1 MERLDYF
8 GRKHLSKWQN
18 NLRPHTFARSNTL
31 RCLPLLRDK
40 TCAPQKSLKQSL
52 YFFGRQP
59 RFGLRRNRNMR
70 WKASK
75 RRRRRRRRRRLKRE
89 RGEGQEAERGDKQ
102 INQSREGARTPPPP
116 VPSFP
121 PKGETSR
128 FDSFWPPAS
137 FCVGGDPAGHGVF
150 LYFIVFLLGTWKL
163 SRLLL
168 EICKKSAKRKALLL
182 WQMTE
187 VRWVGDAVRYE
198 RLETP
203 RLFSRKKIGDR

>member
-1 MERLDYF
+1 MCPPKKFEAVFIFFWAATSLRLETEQKYEMESIETAAAAAAAAAAEAGE
-8 GRKHLSKWQN
+8 GR
-18 NLRPHTFARSNTL
+18 RPGS
-31 RCLPLLRDK
+31 
-40 TCAPQKSLKQSL
+40 
-52 YFFGRQP
+52 G
-59 RFGLRRNRNMR
+59 
-70 WKASK
+70 K
-75 RRRRRRRRRRLKRE
+75 RR
-89 RGEGQEAERGDKQ
+89 QT
-102 INQSREGARTPPPP
+102 NQSIKGRGTNPPPP